1 MAYFKRLFSCKFF
14 LEIDS
19 FSQQAKNGEVRKS
32 GRIENILISLI
43 FVWLRV
49 KSGGMEKMSLYKF
62 THIPLLK
69 NDAQLKQKVT
79 SNQKTKS
86 PKLY

>member
-1 MAYFKRLFSCKFF
+1 MGSSISY
-14 LEIDS
+14 DS
-19 FSQQAKNGEVRKS
+19 FGWRDGKVGVLKIVGKWKS
-32 GRIENILISLI
+32 GKIEKFLISLI
-43 FVWLRV
+43 FAWLRV